1 MKKIYIA
8 VTIIITIIILTC
20 TCENFFIAWHS
31 PM

>member
-8 VTIIITIIILTC
+8 VTIIITIIILTW
-20 TCENFFIAWHS
+20 THENFFIVWHS